1 MDKKNVIDNWIGS
14 AKQKDPF
21 AVEKA
26 DFEDL
31 VSMAKGVAEDLEYI
45 HSGYFQLKGV
55 KLDPEMLSQTAILN
69 AISDDLRNALDLN
82 SQVQYHIQKLKSDLD
97 GFKEVLKKPGSV
109 DLTPEDD
116 NRWD

>member
-1 MDKKNVIDNWIGS
+1 MDKKNVIDNWE
-14 AKQKDPF
+14 DPL
-21 AVEKA
+21 ATEKA
-26 DFEDL
+26 DYEDL
-31 VSMAKGVAEDLEYI
+31 VSIAKGVVEDLQYV

-55 KLDPEMLSQTAILN
+55 KLDPNMLSQVAILN

-97 GFKEVLKKPGSV
+97 GFREVLKKPGSV